1 MWIFIQENDKRGQVI
16 QISAFRSPRGF
27 EVSTPEIVGPKI
39 VLIVLTLIFI
49 GSLLG
54 ARYYSEFF
62 TLTHFVFKTIPRD
75 LYRN

>member
-1 MWIFIQENDKRGQVI
+1 MWIFIQENDKCGQVI

-49 GSLLG
+49 RSLLG

-62 TLTHFVFKTIPRD
+62 IFNSFCLQNNPTRFIP
-75 LYRN
+75 